1 MTHRRN
7 EAGAAAREKEK
18 LPSPTKLPP
27 ELQTALLEIGSALDG
42 AIRLALPNAEYDD
55 DGTPLSSDAEVED
68 ACRTAREALGR
79 LEKILAEGRAAV
91 LRTVFEECKH
101 RLYQQAVTNF
111 EDADDEE
118 QEAFHH
124 KAGRFEGAFRVATEL
139 VPDLERLELFRE
151 AGSTLMGDLRESI
164 PRLRNAAADRPEAP
178 TSEEGAG
185 RTRFRESVDR
195 LGARFDLLEH
205 ETALDNLLHHAAVT
219 ETGLPEDP
227 PPVLYEEGWA
237 VYAAP
242 AGSPS
247 TSEEGEPIDFTFTEE
262 GARNRLETI
271 KQLGDAYAAAPEK
284 LAGVTLAVG
293 PWNGR

>member
-1 MTHRRN
+1 MTHPQN

-18 LPSPTKLPP
+18 LPGPTKLPP
-27 ELQTALLEIGSALDG
+27 GLQTALLEIGSGLDG

-55 DGTPLSSDAEVED
+55 GTPLSSDADVED
-68 ACRTAREALGR
+68 ACRAAHEALGR
-79 LEKILAEGRAAV
+79 LEEILNEGRAAV
-91 LRTVFEECKH
+91 VRTVFEECKH

-111 EDADDEE
+111 EDSDIEE
-118 QEAFHH
+118 QEAFNLQS
-124 KAGRFEGAFRVATEL
+124 GRFEGAFRVAAEL
-139 VPDLERLELFRE
+139 LPDLGRLELFRE
-151 AGSTLMGDLRESI
+151 AESTLIGELRSSI
-164 PRLRNAAADRPEAP
+164 PRLRHAAADRPEAP
-178 TSEEGAG
+178 TNGEGAG
-185 RTRFRESVDR
+185 RTRFREEVDL

-242 AGSPS
+242 AGS
-247 TSEEGEPIDFTFTEE
+247 TSPTEEGKPIDFTLTEE
-262 GARNRLETI
+262 GAKNRLETI
-271 KQLGDAYAAAPEK
+271 KKLGAAYAPASEK